1 MVNEVKST
9 EVTKAPK
16 QDSDVRGE
24 LTYEE
29 RVIEKIIGIAIASID
44 GLLAVDGGF
53 FSNIREKLVNTES
66 VTDGV
71 NVEVG
76 TKQVAVDLNI
86 IVEYQKHVPT
96 VYRNIKSVIEK
107 EVKEMTDLDVVEVNV
122 KVVDIKTKEQYEAD
136 SISLQDRV
144 SGVASATG
152 EATSEQFGKLKSGVS
167 GSLEKVAEPTEPRV
181 L

>member
-1 MVNEVKST
+1 MANEVKTAAVAETPEKVS
-9 EVTKAPK
+9 
-16 QDSDVRGE
+16 SVRGE
-24 LTYEE
+24 LTFEE
-29 RVIEKIIGIAIASID
+29 KVIEKIIGLAIASID

-53 FSNIREKLVNTES
+53 FSNIKDKLVNTES

-71 NVEVG
+71 HVEVG

-96 VYRNIKSVIEK
+96 VYRDIKAIIEK

-136 SISLQDRV
+136 SVSLQDRV
-144 SGVASATG
+144 TGVANATG
-152 EATSEQFGKLKSGVS
+152 EMTSEQFDKIKSGVS
-167 GSLEKVAEPTEPRV
+167 GSLEKATESSEPRV
-181 L
+181 V